1 MPAELR
7 GGDGRYVKVS
17 EVGTYLF
24 CRRAWAF
31 EREGTPSSREPER
44 IAGTVYHVR
53 HGERVAARERTGGLA
68 RAFLVLAIV
77 LLILG
82 LLVSLR

>member
-1 MPAELR
+1 LQSR
-7 GGDGRYVKVS
+7 GGLRPRSAEFQSTS
-17 EVGTYLF
+17 ES
-24 CRRAWAF
+24 AWVF

-53 HGERVAARERTGGLA
+53 HGEWVAAGERTGGLA
-68 RAFLVLAIV
+68 RAFLVAIV

>member
-1 MPAELR
+1 MQSR
-7 GGDGRYVKVS
+7 GGLRPRSAEFQSTSGS
-17 EVGTYLF
+17 
-24 CRRAWAF
+24 AWAF
-31 EREGTPSSREPER
+31 EREGTPPSREPER
-44 IAGTVYHVR
+44 IAGPVRHVR
-53 HGERVAARERTGGLA
+53 HGEWVAAGERTGGLA